1 MKILLAVAG
10 VVNSL
15 FVLFH
20 IFLGYQL
27 HRTIGLS
34 DPVRGL
40 LETFNACGTLA
51 ILLLACA
58 FLLRGREVLRTG
70 LGAAL
75 LAFGALLYLTRAGAE
90 FVFLT
95 GNLGIAGVCVAVGLL
110 HAVALAGVR
119 IPKQTA

>member
-1 MKILLAVAG
+1 MKILLAAAG

-34 DPVRGL
+34 GQVRGL
-40 LETFNACGTLA
+40 LETFNACETLA
-51 ILLLACA
+51 ILLLAYA
-58 FLLRGREVLRTG
+58 FLLRGKEVLRTG

-75 LAFGALLYLTRAGAE
+75 LTFGALLYLTRAGAE
-90 FVFLT
+90 FVWLN
-95 GNLGIAGVCVAVGLL
+95 GNPKIAGVCVAVGLL
-110 HAVALAGVR
+110 HAVVLAGVR
-119 IPKQTA
+119 LPKDTA